1 MNIELIRATDEYREQ
16 LFEMLTEW
24 KNDIIVNHTD
34 MSPWK
39 IWENDFHDFDHY
51 LKNLDTKEETKD
63 GWVPDTT
70 LFCYDTDRNIFV
82 GAVNIRHYL
91 NDKLLKTG
99 GHIGGGVRPGE
110 RKKGYATAMIGL
122 ALDECKRLGI
132 NKVLICC
139 DKDNIGSAK
148 SIINNGGILENEV
161 EENGHIEQ
169 RYWIQL

>member
-1 MNIELIRATDEYREQ
+1 ME
-16 LFEMLTEW
+16 
-24 KNDIIVNHTD
+24 NDIIVNHTD

-39 IWENDFHDFDHY
+39 IWANDFHDFDNW
-51 LKNLDTKEETKD
+51 LKTLDTKEKNKNN
-63 GWVPDTT
+63 WVPDVT
-70 LFCYDTDRNIFV
+70 LFYYDKNRNIFV
-82 GAVNIRHYL
+82 GTVNIHHYL

-99 GHIGGGVRPGE
+99 GHIGGGIKPSE
-110 RKKGYATAMIGL
+110 RRKGYATAMIGL

-132 NKVLICC
+132 NKVLVCC